1 MGKYQLIAPYQSDKI
16 YENSNINKCAKKFHN
31 MLKQNNNNCQ
41 YFTLKNIEDNTHYKF
56 KNKLFFQ
63 SGGGDEEKK
72 DNQVINNAAINE
84 KSNDTEIIEKI
95 NKLESRIDN
104 LENKIK
110 ELKEEVKMNK
120 EIKEENKEEIRMNK
134 ETKEDNKEENKE
146 VKEVKEVKESKEDKK
161 KDNEENESDKVSE
174 GGTKFRGLIPPPKDD
189 DICVVQ

>member
-41 YFTLKNIEDNTHYKF
+41 YFTLKNIEDNTYYKF
-56 KNKLFFQ
+56 RNKHFFQ
-63 SGGGDEEKK
+63 RGGGDEHKQDNVEKQENN
-72 DNQVINNAAINE
+72 DNVVIKE
-84 KSNDTEIIEKI
+84 KSNDIEIIEKI

-110 ELKEEVKMNK
+110 ELKEEVRMNK
-120 EIKEENKEEIRMNK
+120 EIKEEIKINK
-134 ETKEDNKEENKE
+134 ETKEDDNKEE
-146 VKEVKEVKESKEDKK
+146 VKEDKESKDDKK

-174 GGTKFRGLIPPPKDD
+174 GGTKIRGLIPPPKDE
-189 DICVVQ
+189 DICVIQ